1 MGKKKRTVYQVVK
14 KCRQVV
20 KMKYGSISKHVINVR
35 FHNLAI
41 WAFKCGE
48 ELDQK
53 LITGLGPENC

>member
-1 MGKKKRTVYQVVK
+1 
-14 KCRQVV
+14 
-20 KMKYGSISKHVINVR
+20 MKYGSISKHVVNVR

-41 WAFKCGE
+41 WAFKCDE